1 MGALQRDSGAVYA
14 VAAAIFSVY
23 GLVLGLTLAAAWDR
37 YRGAEET
44 LFNEANSIRTLHRTA
59 ASLDD
64 TDRDAVQLA
73 LLAYGHAVIDGELGQ
88 SGEAIVSEEASDALV
103 AIYDLLPETTP
114 PDATTLQVRWQPALG
129 TMYAELGILARA
141 RGSRNMIAAT
151 GLPAGFWLVLI
162 FGACVSLAAVVLIV
176 PAAQSSQVDDTIY
189 LRLGGGLGH
198 IPSTFPVCFRIP
210 LGVGDHGV
218 DQVERRPAA
227 PAGLNQRSRIQHVS
241 GGQFQQRMTA
251 PGASFQFGKGSPQ
264 GPDPVSRLQQLRH
277 QAAAYIPG

>member
-1 MGALQRDSGAVYA
+1 MPTMPNWLLIALTAVLVTGAVLAVRARLMGALQRDSGAVYA

-176 PAAQSSQVDDTIY
+176 PAARWLHLTLS
-189 LRLGGGLGH
+189 LG
-198 IPSTFPVCFRIP
+198 
-210 LGVGDHGV
+210 
-218 DQVERRPAA
+218 
-227 PAGLNQRSRIQHVS
+227 
-241 GGQFQQRMTA
+241 
-251 PGASFQFGKGSPQ
+251 
-264 GPDPVSRLQQLRH
+264 
-277 QAAAYIPG
+277 AAAIVVSLLLLLRTLDDPYQGEQRVNLRSYTETIERLESKDPR